1 MASVFLARS
10 DSTLSNFVIGNL
22 GSWGVTGTMPL
33 PRLLRVRRS
42 LKSII
47 ATSIFLTA
55 GTFLLFVK
63 TRLFGDPVEGVAITY
78 KPEDKVLGNGPI
90 NPGDCYVDLDLLKS
104 YGYNDSVEYERW
116 EIAVTRSKNFKSFSE
131 TLSVP
136 VPEFETIQLDTNNPQ
151 KILPQARCAPAVT
164 VEAPAPVAQ
173 VDASHL
179 VVGVAT
185 SLERLNDSLN
195 QFAHWAGGTNTRLF
209 AMAEIVPSTEKS
221 RVLRRASELGINLT
235 ILESPEEWLDRYF
248 HLTRA
253 LLRHRDTKT
262 RWAAIIDDD
271 TFFPS
276 MSNLVDRLATY
287 DHSQP
292 QYIGAP
298 TENLSQM
305 SIFTYMAYGGAGI
318 FLSIPLLLE
327 LDEVYDECY
336 ELKDH
341 GDKRVSQCIY
351 QHTTT
356 KLTWD
361 RRLFQMDLGE
371 DVTGFYESGRP
382 LPLSL
387 HHWKS
392 WFAVD
397 VVALGK
403 VAAICGDDCQ
413 LRRWRI
419 SDTWFLVNGFSIVQ
433 YSSPMTDMIGME
445 QTWDP
450 SPEAREKNYAFSLGP
465 LRPKD
470 EGKVSFRL
478 KSAISE
484 GRRLRQIYVYEPE
497 YPSSP
502 QIVEIVWRMAY

>member
-1 MASVFLARS
+1 
-10 DSTLSNFVIGNL
+10 
-22 GSWGVTGTMPL
+22 MPS
-33 PRLLRVRRS
+33 PRLLRMRQP
-42 LKSII
+42 LKSVI
-47 ATSIFLTA
+47 AASLFLTA
-55 GTFLLFVK
+55 GTFLLFSKVH
-63 TRLFGDPVEGVAITY
+63 LFEGSVEGVAISY
-78 KPEDKVLGNGPI
+78 VPEEKVLKNDPTNHRG
-90 NPGDCYVDLDLLKS
+90 CYVDLDLLKP

-116 EIAVTRSKNFKSFSE
+116 EIAVTRSKNFNGFSNN
-131 TLSVP
+131 LSVP
-136 VPEFETIQLDTNNPQ
+136 VPEFETIQLDTDDHQ
-151 KILPQARCAPAVT
+151 KSLPQAKCAPMVT
-164 VEAPAPVAQ
+164 IEAPLPVAR

-179 VVGVAT
+179 VFGVAT
-185 SLERLNDSLN
+185 SLERLNDSLD
-195 QFAHWAGGTNTRLF
+195 QFAHWAGGTNARLF
-209 AMAEIVPSTEKS
+209 AMVEIVPSTEKS
-221 RVLRRASELGINLT
+221 WVLRRAGELGINLT
-235 ILESPEEWLDRYF
+235 IIESPEEWLDRYF
-248 HLTRA
+248 HLTRI

-262 RWAAIIDDD
+262 QWAVVIDDD

-276 MSNLVDRLATY
+276 MANLIDRLATY
-287 DHSQP
+287 DHSEP

-298 TENLSQM
+298 TENFSQM
-305 SIFTYMAYGGAGI
+305 SIFSYMAYGGAGI

-341 GDKRVSQCIY
+341 GDKRISQCIY

-361 RRLFQMDLGE
+361 HRLFQMDLGE

-403 VAAICGDDCQ
+403 VAPICGDDCQ

-433 YSSPMTDMIGME
+433 YSSPMKDMIGME

-450 SPEAREKNYAFSLGP
+450 SPEAREQGYAFSLGP

-470 EGKVSFRL
+470 EGKVSYRM
-478 KSAISE
+478 KSAIPE
-484 GRRLRQIYVYEPE
+484 GQSLRQIYVYEPSA
-497 YPSSP
+497 PSRP
-502 QIVEIVWRMAY
+502 RIVEVVWSFSI